1 MEAARAGGISDIRI
15 LWKHILPNGMGPIT
29 VIATLDIGQAIISE
43 ASLSFL
49 GLSDPRTVSW
59 GDMITKAMDDM
70 MIAPW
75 VAIFP
80 GLAIFFAV
88 WGLNMFG
95 DALRDALDVE
105 S

>member
-1 MEAARAGGISDIRI
+1 
-15 LWKHILPNGMGPIT
+15 
-29 VIATLDIGQAIISE
+29 
-43 ASLSFL
+43 
-49 GLSDPRTVSW
+49 
-59 GDMITKAMDDM
+59 MITKAMEDM
-70 MIAPW
+70 MVAPW

-80 GLAIFFAV
+80 GVAIFCAV